1 MRTGKAL
8 HIILA
13 VIIAIFLSGHILLND
28 KRIQQDVASHVVK
41 IARSALG
48 TEVSIARVQ
57 LTHPFGI
64 AIENLTVYDLNHD
77 TLVHAASASLHFK
90 PSQLISKK
98 ISITNLR
105 INSPSIRLNKD
116 SIGANPNY
124 SFLIKPTGNDN
135 ASDSGAKP
143 MKLRANSVLI
153 RNASLNYDIKS
164 EEQTDSIFNPSHIGI
179 HGLHANVSVKVIS
192 SDSISVIIRKLTFA
206 ERSGFKLSK
215 AQGAATV
222 GKDFTQLSGFTIST
236 PSSQLDAIRLSAGI
250 GMASHPS
257 GMPDMDLNIKSVVT
271 AKDFKAFVPQLSGMS
286 DPIDISI
293 NGQSRDGSL
302 TLNSLRVHA
311 PRYIFDLGMSGTLL
325 LDSAFNI
332 TDTRSAQLHATFKE
346 ELSPWLA
353 TQLSGFGIRI
363 PNQCYT
369 LGDGSFNFEMDGFG
383 NNMDAGIDFISQA
396 GTVNGSLYGQD
407 GLFNGDLEVA
417 DIDIGAFTANQDLGK
432 CSLTAHTE
440 FQKEDDRYS
449 GSFSTN
455 VGSLTYKNYTY
466 RDISI
471 NGAFDPSLVL
481 TDLEFADGN
490 GALSLNAGIGTG
502 ELPFYT
508 VRIDADTLNLAAYNL
523 TDREKMTLTASFST
537 NLIGK
542 DIDDITGKI
551 TIDSLNYADESG
563 DWSMNNLTMVIA
575 QYNDL
580 VKVATIY
587 SDFMNISVAGN
598 YKVSTLPGSLAKACG
613 DVLPT
618 IGSMLADKIGAGN
631 YAANSNSFAIE
642 ANIDSIDFMEKV
654 FHAPISISKPANM
667 QMTFIDDESLCIGK
681 LSIPSLTVS
690 GHSITDGLISINST
704 DGTCR
709 TNISGLLGDDESD
722 GINLNVSLLAFT
734 DIIRGTYS
742 WNNASGDMKGTAKT
756 LSQFFGYDS
765 ENGLK
770 SLTYI
775 DTTSI
780 TINGNIWDFS
790 MSSIATDMHKLTI
803 SDFSAGNDN
812 QYLYADGTISSDSS
826 DVFSLSMKNID
837 LDHTLSLL
845 GANDALKMRGMAS
858 GQISVAEALGS
869 PIIYGSFQIDDFQFM
884 DSYHG
889 RLTADCRWNRET
901 RTMEL
906 DGIMKEEGIS
916 STKLTGTYLPET
928 KFMDVHLGADHT
940 DLYFLN
946 TWTSSVFDELN
957 GRAIGQLRLFG
968 NLPDI
973 DMEGEAIIENARFV
987 QGAVNTTFT
996 IKRDTLW
1003 FEPGKMLFRNV
1014 EFYDER
1020 GHDGL
1025 LTCILTHD
1033 HFSDWKVDM
1042 TADVADM
1049 LVYNCPKTDKSS
1061 IFATVYAEGNMTL
1074 KQDNENGLA
1083 ISVNARTAS
1092 GTRLGYNAASGS
1104 VADYNFLTIVDRN
1117 TVKINEQTV
1126 NDIIPEKTQNGKFSL
1141 DLNIQCSEDA
1151 TIEMSIASLN
1161 GSFRGNGDISLKY
1174 NPKDGPILNGIYNLT
1189 YGQCSLSFEDLI
1201 RKNFTLA
1208 DDSYVRFNGSPMD
1221 TELHL
1226 QTYHSVN
1233 SVSIYD
1239 LDPSVSSN
1247 NKVRVRCLL
1256 GITGNASDPKL
1267 TFDIDMPTG
1276 TSEEKDIL
1284 ASAIATEEQRNKQ
1297 FMYLLAIGRFYTYDA
1312 AAQNT
1317 GRTPSAMESL
1327 VNSTVSGQ
1335 INNLLSE
1342 VLDNDKVSISSNLS
1356 ASSYLNN
1363 DATDLSNKELEG
1375 ILEAHLLNNRLLVN
1389 GNFGYREN
1397 TINNTSNFIGDFEVK
1412 YLLLP
1417 RQGISIK
1424 GYSKSNDKYF
1434 SKTTLTTQG
1443 VGLVFEK
1450 DF

>member
-1 MRTGKAL
+1 MRSGKAL

-28 KRIQQDVASHVVK
+28 KKIQQSVALHATK
-41 IARSALG
+41 IARTALG

-105 INSPSIRLNKD
+105 INSPSIRLNRD
-116 SIGANPNY
+116 SIGADPNY
-124 SFLIKPTGNDN
+124 SFLIKPTDNDN
-135 ASDSGAKP
+135 SNGAKP

-153 RNASLNYDIKS
+153 RNASLNYDIKDA
-164 EEQTDSIFNPSHIGI
+164 EQTDSLFNPSHIGI
-179 HGLHANVSVKVIS
+179 HGLYANLSVKVIS

-206 ERSGFKLSK
+206 EQSGFRLSK
-215 AQGAATV
+215 AQGTAIV
-222 GKDFTQLSGFTIST
+222 GKDFTQLSGLSIST
-236 PSSQLDAIRLSAGI
+236 PSSQLDATRLTAGI
-250 GMASHPS
+250 GMTSHPS
-257 GMPDMDLNIKSVVT
+257 GMPDMDLNIKSIVT
-271 AKDFKAFVPQLSGMS
+271 AKDFRAFVPQLSGMS

-293 NGQSRDGSL
+293 NGQSRDGNL

-311 PRYIFDLGMSGTLL
+311 PRYIFDLGMSGTIM

-332 TDTRSAQLHATFKE
+332 TGTQVAQTHATFKD
-346 ELSPWLA
+346 ELPQWLA
-353 TQLSGFGIRI
+353 TQLSGFGIQL
-363 PNQCYT
+363 PDQCFM
-369 LGDGSFNFEMDGFG
+369 LGDGSLKLEMDGYG
-383 NNMDAGIDFISQA
+383 DNMDAGIDFISQA

-407 GLFNGDLEVA
+407 GLFNGDLVVS
-417 DIDIGAFTANQDLGK
+417 DINVGAFTFNKDLGK
-432 CSLTAHTE
+432 CSLTTHTE
-440 FQKEDDRYS
+440 FKKEDDSYS
-449 GSFSTN
+449 GSFNTD
-455 VGSLTYKNYTY
+455 VGSLTYKDYTY
-466 RDISI
+466 RDITI
-471 NGAFDPSLVL
+471 NGAFDPNLVL
-481 TDLEFADGN
+481 VDLEFADGN
-490 GALSLNAGIGTG
+490 GALSFNAGIGTG
-502 ELPFYT
+502 QVPFYT
-508 VRIDADTLNLAAYNL
+508 VQIDADTLDFAAYKL
-523 TDREKMTLTASFST
+523 TDRDKMTLTASLSA

-542 DIDDITGKI
+542 EIDDITGKI

-563 DWSMNNLTMVIA
+563 DWSMDNLTMVIA
-575 QYNDL
+575 QFNDL
-580 VKVATIY
+580 VKVTTIY

-598 YKVSTLPGSLAKACG
+598 YKVSTLPGSIAKACG

-618 IGSMLADKIGAGN
+618 IGDMLADKLGAGN
-631 YAANSNSFAIE
+631 YTANTNSFAIE
-642 ANIDSIDFMEKV
+642 ANIDSIDFMQKV
-654 FHAPISISKPANM
+654 FHAPVTIDKPANM
-667 QMTFIDDESLCIGK
+667 QMTFIDDESLCMGK
-681 LSIPSLTVS
+681 ISVPSINV
-690 GHSITDGLISINST
+690 GGKSITDGLININSS

-709 TNISGLLGDDESD
+709 TTISGLLGNDESD
-722 GINLNVSLLAFT
+722 SISLNVSLLAFT
-734 DIIRGTYS
+734 DIIRGNYS
-742 WNNASGDMKGTAKT
+742 WKNTSGDMKGTAKS
-756 LSQFFGYDS
+756 LSQFFSYDS

-770 SLTYI
+770 SMTYI
-775 DTTSI
+775 DTTNI
-780 TINGNIWDFS
+780 TINGNIWDLS
-790 MSSIATDMHKLTI
+790 IARIATDMHKLTI
-803 SDFSAGNDN
+803 SDFSAGNED
-812 QYLYADGTISSDSS
+812 QYLYADGTISADSS

-869 PIIYGSFQIDDFQFM
+869 PILYGSFQVDDFQFM

-889 RLTADCRWNRET
+889 RLTADCRWNRAT
-901 RTMEL
+901 RMMEL
-906 DGIMKEEGIS
+906 DGLMKEEGIS

-928 KFMDVHLGADHT
+928 KFMDVRLGLDHT

-946 TWTSSVFDELN
+946 TWTSSVFKELN
-957 GRAIGQLRLFG
+957 GRATGQLRLFG

-973 DMEGEAIIENARFV
+973 DLEGEAIIENARFE
-987 QGAVNTTFT
+987 QDAVNTTF
-996 IKRDTLW
+996 IVKRDTLW
-1003 FEPGKMLFRNV
+1003 FEPGKMLFRDV

-1025 LTCILTHD
+1025 LTCILSHD

-1042 TADVADM
+1042 TANVTDM
-1049 LVYNCPKTDKSS
+1049 LVYNSPKSDKSS
-1061 IFATVYAEGNMTL
+1061 IYATVYAEGNMAL
-1074 KQDNENGLA
+1074 KQDNENGLSV
-1083 ISVNARTAS
+1083 SVNARTAS
-1092 GTRLGYNAASGS
+1092 GTRLGYKSTSGS

-1126 NDIIPEKTQNGKFSL
+1126 NDIIPDKNKDGKNYSL
-1141 DLNIQCSEDA
+1141 DFNIQCSDDA

-1239 LDPSVSSN
+1239 LDPNASSN

-1267 TFDIDMPTG
+1267 TFDIDMPSG

-1335 INNLLSE
+1335 INNLLSQ
-1342 VLDNDKVSISSNLS
+1342 VLDNEKVSISSNLS

-1363 DATDLSNKELEG
+1363 DATDMSNKELEG